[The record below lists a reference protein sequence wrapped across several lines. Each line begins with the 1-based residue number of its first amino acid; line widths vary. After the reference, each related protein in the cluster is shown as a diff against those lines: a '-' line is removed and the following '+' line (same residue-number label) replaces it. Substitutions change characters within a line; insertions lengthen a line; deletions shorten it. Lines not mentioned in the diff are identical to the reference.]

1 MNNVVLNWIKGIRKQ
16 ALDKRAVRAAFRDAS
31 GHNQMLA
38 QQIRRLKCEITHER
52 TMRQMW
58 QERYYALAKITR
70 EVIEEHERSII
81 DTDAWENENEN
92 HA

>member
-1 MNNVVLNWIKGIRKQ
+1 MNNVIFERIRSRRKRLN
-16 ALDKRAVRAAFRDAS
+16 DK
-31 GHNQMLA
+31 HLA
-38 QQIRRLKCEITHER
+38 QASLQENRMLTERIRRLGGELTRER

-92 HA
+92 HAG